1 MTPIDERRRRV
12 MPRGRD
18 AIRLVERDGW
28 RLVRVRSSHRQ
39 YRHPDKPG
47 TVTIAGKPGDD
58 LPRGTWA
65 SVVKQA
71 GVKK

>member
-1 MTPIDERRRRV
+1 MRFVWSSGTGG
-12 MPRGRD
+12 PRSASEA
-18 AIRLVERDGW
+18 AIASTGIE
-28 RLVRVRSSHRQ
+28 
-39 YRHPDKPG
+39 KPG

-71 GVKK
+71 GLKE